1 MKWLKGWLSAIHD
14 INRKFSQ
21 AVSFSQERSK
31 SDSKSEAVGN
41 NCLLGQ
47 IASFMENLHLS
58 YDEVMYKIPYRN
70 MVIMQKDKLHT
81 VSGEIME
88 EVSEEEYFRIKG
100 KTLNKQ

>member
-1 MKWLKGWLSAIHD
+1 M
-14 INRKFSQ
+14 
-21 AVSFSQERSK
+21 
-31 SDSKSEAVGN
+31 
-41 NCLLGQ
+41 LGQ

-81 VSGEIME
+81 VPGEIME